1 MDAFRSILLPAPEVG
16 RLVDPFRR
24 QGDWAWSHGV
34 PAHLTLAGPFPLGTA
49 LPRGALGELA
59 AEIRG
64 TSYELASVGMLGAAL
79 CLFPADD
86 APLLAWRDRVLALI
100 GEPDRVDASWRPHLT
115 VCRLDPA
122 TGDTGAI
129 SQALERSLPIACV
142 AGGLLVAEMDV
153 AGQARVI
160 PLQPGRAV

>member
-1 MDAFRSILLPAPEVG
+1 MDAFRSILLPAPELE

-24 QGDWAWSHGV
+24 EGDWAWRHGV

-49 LPRGALGELA
+49 LPRGPLGDLA

-64 TSYELASVGMLGAAL
+64 TPYELTSVGMLGAAL

-86 APLLAWRDRVLALI
+86 APLLAWRDRALALI
-100 GEPDRVDASWRPHLT
+100 GGRDRVDASWRPHLT

-122 TGDTGAI
+122 TGDAGAI
-129 SQALERSLPIACV
+129 SQVLEQSLPIACV
-142 AGGLLVAEMDV
+142 VGGLLVAEMDTAGRV
-153 AGQARVI
+153 AI
-160 PLQPGRAV
+160 DEP